1 MSFSTLFTII
11 MALVLLRIFWLKIKD
26 VTMKS
31 ESFKRLPAKDQ
42 LSVLKECLLNNPSE
56 TNLQNLKEFI
66 QKQDINL
73 DVESYRPFIKKQQ
86 DLSKR
91 KDALAEDNEL
101 FTAEAKWVDQI
112 KPLEFEEA
120 KLAKKENRHEDYIL
134 HSLEGVARLYS
145 DEAILGELETLV
157 QDYPKAKALAQGYR
171 DLMDLRDQSGADDES
186 LKKLRAV
193 KEAWEKELLQVE
205 ISPSDV
211 ES

>member
-1 MSFSTLFTII
+1 
-11 MALVLLRIFWLKIKD
+11 
-26 VTMKS
+26 MKS